1 MDIYKLLDLLEKVE
15 SDVSGLYKRLHEE
28 HKLNK
33 EAAEFFYNLHM
44 EEESHVQ
51 IIRMERRIIQSAPKV
66 FREAHV
72 NLSEIN
78 SMLENIANLRTAKLA
93 LPELIGRI
101 YGLESSPAEK
111 YLIDALKDS
120 NDELR
125 DFLIRLSSSFDTH
138 AEKVAVFARKLGV
151 QIEDIQNRYMRKARV
166 GYGEKVLINQS
177 LAVKGVDIS
186 EGGMF
191 LLTGRTF
198 TVGQHLSVQFTVL
211 QVPVTADALVQFV
224 IDEVGMG
231 IRFENIQDS
240 DRELIGRYVA
250 GRIEEKGLDKHK
262 RILLVGN
269 SRLGGRDLLNY
280 VNELIGTGSKVLDI
294 SAFEDAVNS
303 LRKGLDLSC
312 IILTIEN
319 DLDPNY
325 FLLQFLP
332 TMDNYKEV
340 PVVVMTNN
348 HRKEFRELLIR
359 RGVKRLLVRSTTSPK
374 RLAEEIS
381 TVTA

>member
-15 SDVSGLYKRLHEE
+15 SEISDLYKRLHEKY
-28 HKLNK
+28 KLNK
-33 EAAEFFYNLHM
+33 DAAEFFQNLHM

-78 SMLENIANLRTAKLA
+78 SILENIANLKTVKLD

-111 YLIDALKDS
+111 YLIEALKES

-125 DFLIRLSSSFDTH
+125 DFLIQLSSSFDTH
-138 AEKVAVFARKLGV
+138 AEKVVVFAQKLGV
-151 QIEDIQNRYMRKARV
+151 QIEDIQNRYLRKARV
-166 GYGEKVLINQS
+166 GYGEKVFLNQS

-198 TVGQHLSVQFTVL
+198 TVGQHLSVQFMVQ
-211 QVPVTADALVQFV
+211 QVSVTTDAVVQFV
-224 IDEVGMG
+224 IAEVGMG

-240 DRELIGRYVA
+240 DRELIGRYVS
-250 GRIEEKGLDKHK
+250 GRIEEKGLEKHK

-269 SRLGGRDLLNY
+269 SRFGGRDLLNY

-319 DLDPNY
+319 DLDANY

-332 TMDNYKEV
+332 TMDNYKAV
-340 PVVVMTNN
+340 PVVVITNN
-348 HRKEFRELLIR
+348 QHKEFRELLLR
-359 RGVKRLLVRSTTSPK
+359 NGVKSLLVRSTTSPK
-374 RLAEEIS
+374 RLAEVVS
-381 TVTA
+381 TITA